1 MIEKK
6 DPGKKRGFYGATGII
21 AGGTF
26 LSRILGLV
34 REQVFASFFGA
45 GAATDAFQIAFR
57 IPNLLRDLFAEGAMS
72 AALIPTYT
80 KTRQA
85 EGEDRAW
92 RLVSNVI
99 TALFLA
105 TSLAALLGVL
115 FADSLVA
122 LIAPAFRE
130 VPGKHEMT
138 VTMTQILWPFLPL
151 VVMAAVW
158 MGILNA
164 RERYATPALAPTLFN
179 LASILAAFTL
189 CPFVFWAFGWP
200 PIYGMALGALIGGLL
215 QWLIQVPTLRGEG
228 FRFNWRLQTS
238 DPALKKMVLLMG
250 AGTFGLAATQVNVL
264 VNSFL
269 ASGQGDGAV
278 SWLNYAFRLM
288 QFPLG
293 VFGVAISTA
302 NLTKVA
308 REAAVGDMGAV
319 SQSVTSALRMVVV
332 LSVPS
337 AVGLA
342 VLGIPIISVIYE
354 HGRFHAD
361 DTYNTSMAL
370 AGYALGLA
378 AYSAIKVL
386 VPVLY
391 SLGRARS
398 TIWSSGVGVVLNVG
412 LGLLLVGPFGFVG
425 LAFATS
431 IAAILNFLILLW
443 ILRGP
448 LKQIDFKA
456 LGACFALTLMAS
468 VCMAIIVYT
477 LQRYVGIL
485 PFSPIPLTS
494 FWAGATFLQHL
505 LFLAIALLAALVV
518 YCLIGRILGLR
529 EIEQIQGLIWK
540 RLKRTKDTP

>member
-1 MIEKK
+1 MTEKK
-6 DPGKKRGFYGATGII
+6 DPAKKRGFYGATGII

-34 REQVFASFFGA
+34 REQVFAAFFGA
-45 GAATDAFQIAFR
+45 GAANDAFQIAFR

-72 AALIPTYT
+72 AALVPTYT

-85 EGEDRAW
+85 EGEERAW
-92 RLVSNVI
+92 RLVSNVA
-99 TALFLA
+99 TTLFVV
-105 TSLAALLGVL
+105 TSVVAVLGII
-115 FADSLVA
+115 FADQLVGA
-122 LIAPAFRE
+122 MAAGFRE

-138 VTMTQILWPFLPL
+138 VDMTRILWPFLPL

-158 MGILNA
+158 MGVLNA
-164 RERYATPALAPTLFN
+164 RDRYATPALAPTLFN
-179 LASILAAFTL
+179 VASIVAAFTL
-189 CPFVFWAFGWP
+189 CPLVFWAFGWP
-200 PIYGMALGALIGGLL
+200 TIYGMALGALLGGLL
-215 QWLIQVPTLRGEG
+215 QWLIQIPSLRAEG
-228 FRFNWRLQTS
+228 FRYRWGMQLK
-238 DPALKKMVLLMG
+238 DPALRTMVLMMG
-250 AGTFGLAATQVNVL
+250 AGTFGLAATQVNVF
-264 VNSFL
+264 VNSVL
-269 ASGQGDGAV
+269 AASQGDGAV
-278 SWLNYAFRLM
+278 SWLNFAFRLM

-293 VFGVAISTA
+293 MFGVAISTA
-302 NLTKVA
+302 NLTKVS
-308 REAAVGDMGAV
+308 REAANGDYGAV
-319 SQSVTSALRMVVV
+319 AKSVTSALRMVII

-337 AVGLA
+337 SVGLA
-342 VLGIPIISVIYE
+342 VLGLPIIGVIYQRG
-354 HGRFHAD
+354 HFHAS

-398 TIWSSGVGVVLNVG
+398 TIWSSGVGVILNVG
-412 LGLLLVGPFGFVG
+412 LGLLLVGPFSFVG

-431 IAAILNFLILLW
+431 VAAILNFFILLW
-443 ILRGP
+443 ILKEP
-448 LKQIDFKA
+448 LKQIDFKD
-456 LGACFALTLMAS
+456 LGKCLGLTLVAS
-468 VCMAIIVYT
+468 LFMAIIVYM
-477 LQRYVGIL
+477 LQWYVGIL
-485 PFSPIPLTS
+485 PFHPIPLTS

-505 LFLAIALLAALVV
+505 LFLAIALAAALVV